1 MKKSGWI
8 NESQRGIKVIYGEV
22 RGLGKETNYIR
33 EQKKHASQGGIFMR
47 KG

>member
-8 NESQRGIKVIYGEV
+8 NESQRGIKVIWRGQRVGE
-22 RGLGKETNYIR
+22 RDKLYKGA
-33 EQKKHASQGGIFMR
+33 KKHASQGGIFMR